1 MGLRGDAR
9 NARELEA
16 RQRLEE
22 EAQERRR
29 KVAWLRE
36 RLKAIL
42 PAEYHERMVDKP
54 DWTALDWREQ
64 QREAG
69 IDAPMPVDIQPRPII
84 QVDDVLFT
92 VVYSCGSNEIRLM
105 AVCPD
110 CGDPVVDYASIC
122 HDADLSEIGR
132 RLDTYPSWVH
142 TCRTVAAD
150 MNNDTCPFLSI
161 GADSWQACLKEKCRI
176 FEKVEQECPFRL
188 IGQFISLE
196 FIRMAKCGE
205 K

>member
-36 RLKAIL
+36 RLKVIL

-54 DWTALDWREQ
+54 DWTALEWYEQ
-64 QREAG
+64 RREAG
-69 IDAPMPVDIQPRPII
+69 VDAPMPADIQPRPVVQI
-84 QVDDVLFT
+84 DDILFT
-92 VVYSCGSNEIRLM
+92 EVYASGSDIRLM
-105 AVCPD
+105 DVCPY
-110 CGDPVVDYASIC
+110 CGDPVVDYAGIC

-132 RLDTYPSWVH
+132 RLDTYPWLH
-142 TCRTVAAD
+142 TCRTVLAEQ
-150 MNNDTCPFLSI
+150 NNDTCPFLSI
-161 GADSWQACLKEKCRI
+161 GSDSWQACLKEKCRI

-188 IGQFISLE
+188 IGQFISVE
-196 FIRMAKCGE
+196 FVRAATREG
-205 K
+205 

>member
-22 EAQERRR
+22 EAQERRK

-36 RLKAIL
+36 RLEAIL
-42 PAEYHERMVDKP
+42 PAEYHDRMVDKP
-54 DWTALDWREQ
+54 DWTALEWREKLL
-64 QREAG
+64 EAG
-69 IDAPMPVDIQPRPII
+69 VDAPMPADIRPRPVI

-92 VVYSCGSNEIRLM
+92 VVYASGNDIRLM
-105 AVCPD
+105 EVCPD

-122 HDADLSEIGR
+122 HDADLYEIGR
-132 RLDTYPSWVH
+132 RLDTYPSWGH
-142 TCRTVAAD
+142 ICRAISAD
-150 MNNDTCPFLSI
+150 ANNDTCPFLSI
-161 GADSWQACLKEKCRI
+161 GSDSWQACLKEKCRI

-188 IGQFISLE
+188 IWQFISLE
-196 FIRMAKCGE
+196 FIRRDTGKG
-205 K
+205 